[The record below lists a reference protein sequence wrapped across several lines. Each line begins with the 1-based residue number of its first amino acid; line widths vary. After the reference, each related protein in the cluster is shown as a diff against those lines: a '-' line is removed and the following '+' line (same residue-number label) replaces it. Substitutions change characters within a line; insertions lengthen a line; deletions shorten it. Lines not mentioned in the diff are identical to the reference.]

1 METLFCL
8 GPTSHP
14 SVDCKSFKIGQ
25 PSWFFV
31 PQNKI
36 TPLRF
41 WKNFI
46 GCLWRSVSIL
56 KFCFMFT
63 NAWMDMLRTTY
74 LVVCHHILNLVLDF
88 VLHLIPPALLSPSFR
103 LNYSGLPSTRLSH
116 LLHQPYGINYLL
128 PFAHPTRFIRLKR
141 HSNHIFI
148 LSSFSHACFILFVV
162 YLLYIMLCFWC
173 CVVYAP
179 WSICNGAL

>member
-14 SVDCKSFKIGQ
+14 SADCKIFKIGQ
-25 PSWFFV
+25 PNWVLCIKTRSRHSVFE
-31 PQNKI
+31 
-36 TPLRF
+36 
-41 WKNFI
+41 KNFI

-56 KFCFMFT
+56 RFCFMFT
-63 NAWMDMLRTTY
+63 NAWMDMHRTTY

-88 VLHLIPPALLSPSFR
+88 VLHLIPTALLSPTFH
-103 LNYSGLPSTRLSH
+103 LDHFCLPPTRLSH
-116 LLHQPYGINYLL
+116 LLHQPYGNNYLL

-148 LSSFSHACFILFVV
+148 ISSFSHACLI
-162 YLLYIMLCFWC
+162 I
-173 CVVYAP
+173 
-179 WSICNGAL
+179 